1 MTLHSRYEI
10 QQRLGKK
17 AGRQTLLARD
27 KQTEEL
33 VVVKLLT
40 FSSDFNWDDLK
51 LFEREAETLQSLSH
65 SAIPRYLDSFEVE
78 TPNGKGF
85 ALVQNYIEAKSL
97 EEHLKDGRNFSEREV
112 KQIAKSILEILT
124 YLHAQK
130 PPVIHRDIKPSN
142 ILLTCGTGKMPIPQ
156 AKPMSDKLGGTG
168 KMPMP
173 QDKSISDKL
182 GGTGKMPIPQDKSIS
197 CGVGVSPAELTPP
210 LARGAGGDRISELYL
225 IDFGSV
231 QTLATKEGKTVTVVG
246 TYGYM
251 PPEQFGGI
259 SVPASDLY
267 SVGATLIALLTNAHP
282 ADLPQ
287 KDLRIQF
294 EQITSISPDFTR
306 WLKRMIEPSVDRRFK
321 SAKEALQA
329 LEKPWLTQSDRIT
342 VTHYKSVTTWKL
354 FRYAIVWNICIGA
367 GVGTGYGAL
376 YGTAVYP
383 LFGTF
388 FGSLFG
394 LIVGIPLGFFNG
406 LLVAIVTWLYFFPL
420 EDPKAH
426 RRTVSFISTL
436 FGTIVSLVA
445 FSVILA
451 KQSLPADGF
460 LHIVLVLIPSAL
472 AGLSMGASS
481 KQIARWYA
489 QQSRQEEDENYDR

>member
-17 AGRQTLLARD
+17 AGRQTLLAQD
-27 KQTEEL
+27 KQTQEL

-65 SAIPRYLDSFEVE
+65 PAIPHYLDSFEVE
-78 TPNGKGF
+78 TPKGKGF

-97 EEHLKDGRNFSEREV
+97 EEHFKNGRKFSEREV
-112 KQIAKSILEILT
+112 KQIAKSLLEILT

-142 ILLTCGTGKMPIPQ
+142 ILF
-156 AKPMSDKLGGTG
+156 ASATG

-173 QDKSISDKL
+173 QDRSN
-182 GGTGKMPIPQDKSIS
+182 S
-197 CGVGVSPAELTPP
+197 CGVGVSPAQSIIATP
-210 LARGAGGDRISELYL
+210 EVYL
-225 IDFGSV
+225 VDFGSV

-259 SVPASDLY
+259 ALPASDLY

-294 EQITSISPDFTR
+294 EQITPISPEFAQ
-306 WLKRMIEPSVDRRFK
+306 WLKRMIEPSVDRRFN
-321 SAKEALQA
+321 SATEALKA
-329 LEKPWLTQSDRIT
+329 LEKPWLIQSDRFPLT
-342 VTHYKSVTTWKL
+342 QHKSVTVPEL
-354 FRYAIVWNICIGA
+354 FRHAIVQNICIGA
-367 GVGTGYGAL
+367 GIGAGNGAL
-376 YGTAVYP
+376 YGTAALP
-383 LFGTF
+383 LLGTLFGA
-388 FGSLFG
+388 LYG
-394 LIVGIPLGFFNG
+394 LIVGIPAGFLNG
-406 LLVAIVTWLYFFPL
+406 LLVAIVTWLFFFPL
-420 EDPKAH
+420 DDPKLH
-426 RRTVSFISTL
+426 RRTLIFISTL
-436 FGTIVSLVA
+436 LGTVGGIVT
-445 FSVILA
+445 FSVIMAMQNLG
-451 KQSLPADGF
+451 SDGF
-460 LHIVLVLIPSAL
+460 LHIIFVLIPSAI

-481 KQIARWYA
+481 KQTARWYE
-489 QQSRQEEDENYDR
+489 QQSRQEEDDNYDR

>member
-1 MTLHSRYEI
+1 MGAKSMTLHSRYEI

-27 KQTEEL
+27 QQTQEL
-33 VVVKLLT
+33 VIIKLLT

-65 SAIPRYLDSFEVE
+65 PAIPRYLDSFEVE

-97 EEHLKDGRNFSEREV
+97 EEHLKNGRNFSEREV
-112 KQIAKSILEILT
+112 KQIAKSILKILT
-124 YLHAQK
+124 YLHAQN

-142 ILLTCGTGKMPIPQ
+142 ILLKDALHPIPRYQ
-156 AKPMSDKLGGTG
+156 AQPD
-168 KMPMP
+168 
-173 QDKSISDKL
+173 I
-182 GGTGKMPIPQDKSIS
+182 
-197 CGVGVSPAELTPP
+197 EFTPP

-259 SVPASDLY
+259 ATPASDLY
-267 SVGATLIALLTNAHP
+267 SVGAALIALLTNAHP

-294 EQITSISPDFTR
+294 EQITPISHEFTR

-329 LEKPWLTQSDRIT
+329 LEKPWLTQSDRVV
-342 VTHYKSVTTWKL
+342 VTKYKSIKALEL
-354 FRYAIVWNICIGA
+354 FRHAIVQNICIGA
-367 GVGTGYGAL
+367 GIGAGNGAIYGTAALPLLGTLYGAL
-376 YGTAVYP
+376 YG
-383 LFGTF
+383 
-388 FGSLFG
+388 
-394 LIVGIPLGFFNG
+394 LIVGLPAGFLNG
-406 LLVAIVTWLYFFPL
+406 LLVAIVTWIFFFPL
-420 EDPKAH
+420 DDPKLH
-426 RRTVSFISTL
+426 RRTVIFISTL
-436 FGTIVSLVA
+436 LGTVGGIVT
-445 FSVILA
+445 FSVLMA
-451 KQSLPADGF
+451 TQNLGSDGF
-460 LHIVLVLIPSAL
+460 LHLIFVLIPSAI

-481 KQIARWYA
+481 KQIARWYE
-489 QQSRQEEDENYDR
+489 QQSKQEEEENYDR